1 MRLRLRT
8 LSRSTSAARM
18 GGAPSADSASLA
30 ACLAALAARRAC
42 SASGRR
48 RWRASRTACMR
59 HHSWSMV
66 SLASPTSVPVA
77 CTAKSNRGASSV
89 P

>member
-18 GGAPSADSASLA
+18 GGPASATRA
-30 ACLAALAARRAC
+30 ACWAALAARRAC
-42 SASGRR
+42 KASGRR

-66 SLASPTSVPVA
+66 SLADATRLPVA
-77 CTAKSNRGASSV
+77 STAKSKRGASSV